1 MDRDKYGLGVSQY
14 YQEYPLL
21 RQTIVMRGKPLPSL
35 PNFDF
40 PYLPTRMNSILTL
53 KKTALSLLIASIALV
68 SPAIGHEGDHGPD
81 ENTLDHSVLT
91 GNGRNTY
98 KTHPNWA
105 QFPDGKPIGST
116 HGGVAVDKSG
126 RIYVSTQAERGI
138 CVFRPNGKFI
148 KSIALDCIG
157 THSLTIRNEKG
168 KEYLYGAHVKGE
180 RIVKLDLKGNIV
192 LEIANTE
199 AQPIPGTL
207 KGVTAVTV
215 GPDGRIYAAVGY
227 GSNLIHI
234 FSPEGKLLKTFG
246 SKGTDEDQTKTCHGI
261 SIDNRFGEPRLL
273 VSDRENHR
281 LKHYDLEGNQIG
293 IHATNLRRP
302 CAVSFFGDYCAVA
315 ELAGRVTILDKTGTP
330 VAFLGD
336 NPIEEQR
343 AGFKTE
349 IRDIPA
355 GVFTAPHGLSYDK
368 SGNLY
373 VQDWNATGRINKLT
387 LVKH

>member
-1 MDRDKYGLGVSQY
+1 MNF
-14 YQEYPLL
+14 YPPLHHTAHYVLL
-21 RQTIVMRGKPLPSL
+21 
-35 PNFDF
+35 
-40 PYLPTRMNSILTL
+40 
-53 KKTALSLLIASIALV
+53 ALFALAY
-68 SPAIGHEGDHGPD
+68 PAFGHEGGHGPD
-81 ENTLDHSVLT
+81 QNALDHSVLT
-91 GNGRNTY
+91 GNGQHTY
-98 KTHPNWA
+98 MTHPNWA

-116 HGGVAVDKSG
+116 HGGVAIDKSG
-126 RIYVSTQAERGI
+126 RIYVSTQGERAI
-138 CVFRPNGKFI
+138 CVFRPNGKFV

-157 THSLTIRNEKG
+157 THSLTIRKENG

-199 AQPIPGTL
+199 AQPIPGTF

-246 SKGTDEDQTKTCHGI
+246 SKGTEEDQTKACHGI
-261 SIDNRFGEPRLL
+261 SIDTRFGEPRLL
-273 VSDRENHR
+273 VSDRENRR

-315 ELAGRVTILDKTGTP
+315 ELAGRVTILDKSGTP

-349 IRDIPA
+349 IKDIPA
-355 GVFTAPHGLSYDK
+355 GVFTAPHGLSYDNF
-368 SGNLY
+368 GNLY
-373 VQDWNATGRINKLT
+373 VQDWNATGRINKLS